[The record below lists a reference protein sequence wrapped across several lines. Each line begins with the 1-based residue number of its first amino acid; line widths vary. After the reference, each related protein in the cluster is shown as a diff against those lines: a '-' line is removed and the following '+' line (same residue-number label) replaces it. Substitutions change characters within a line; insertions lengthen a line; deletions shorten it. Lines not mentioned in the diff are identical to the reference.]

1 MNPGLLCEKQELLPL
16 CYAAPRIPLSF
27 TISADVKGGFLN
39 VRAKVIHAFKGNEN
53 RRSGA
58 SMESLEAEK
67 MDGDAKF
74 QTGVVLI
81 AKQPLW
87 PLRHN
92 HLWPD
97 QVLIISYF
105 EMKDPAI
112 NRIWFHLFFPTTL
125 EMGIDEALAKI

>member
-1 MNPGLLCEKQELLPL
+1 
-16 CYAAPRIPLSF
+16 
-27 TISADVKGGFLN
+27 
-39 VRAKVIHAFKGNEN
+39 
-53 RRSGA
+53 
-58 SMESLEAEK
+58 MESLEAEK

-74 QTGVVLI
+74 QPGVVLI

-97 QVLIISYF
+97 QVFLNSYF

-125 EMGIDEALAKI
+125 EMGIDKALAKI